1 MNYKEILDIAKSI
14 STKSSIFGPSSFN
27 FDGQIKPFDHS
38 LNNIVHHNSLKLQ
51 QIFLRSPNQEIS
63 GFPYQLFTFA
73 TQQPFLM
80 LPSYNSKPCGNAALV
95 SKANGPNYNLKLFL

>member
-63 GFPYQLFTFA
+63 GLPYQLFTFA

-80 LPSYNSKPCGNAALV
+80 LPSYNSKPCANTALV

>member
-27 FDGQIKPFDHS
+27 FDGQIIPFDHS

-63 GFPYQLFTFA
+63 GFPYQLFTFV

-80 LPSYNSKPCGNAALV
+80 LSSYNSKPCGNAALV
-95 SKANGPNYNLKLFL
+95 SKANGPYYNLKLFL